1 MCRGEGGNRMRVW
14 TKGAG
19 AGASN
24 GKRQYK
30 NQRAKLRPVRST
42 ARPKSGECEEER
54 GADLLCLNYLWSRR
68 VAESM
73 GALAFCP
80 RSGASSPHPSGVIL
94 GET

>member
-1 MCRGEGGNRMRVW
+1 MCRGEGGNRGVRVW

-42 ARPKSGECEEER
+42 ARPKSESVKKNEE
-54 GADLLCLNYLWSRR
+54 LT
-68 VAESM
+68 
-73 GALAFCP
+73 
-80 RSGASSPHPSGVIL
+80 SSV
-94 GET
+94 